1 MDRISTSYLFFLFFI
16 VLNWPGV
23 AVFADII
30 KIITIFVK
38 KIFQDLIKVKRIRK
52 YVSK

>member
-1 MDRISTSYLFFLFFI
+1 MDRILTSYLFFQNII

-23 AVFADII
+23 AVFSDII

-38 KIFQDLIKVKRIRK
+38 KIFQDLIKVKRIRN